1 MLFKF
6 SCRLIMSDGG
16 LRSFVKTLDCKHD
29 NLEQAKADFVA
40 MAQKVVGVE
49 RVEDVANAT
58 TPDVVKDGYWNRN
71 KARQYKP
78 INAANPLELNVGNGR
93 WGQKTGRQFVYVQ
106 KFGPQDGKMRR
117 FKKKKGCKLVSAL
130 GVSQSQFRIRDK
142 ILAARGSVLSLQ
154 TMGVRLSPEMTRFLG
169 IAENWIRGNC
179 NAQEQD
185 NILKKDI
192 QRERCTLG
200 RLAQGQKGN
209 YANYAKIREIQ
220 SKVGFFMKELM

>member
-6 SCRLIMSDGG
+6 SCLLLMQDGS
-16 LRSFVKTLDCKHD
+16 RKSFIKTLDCKSD
-29 NLEQAKADFVA
+29 NVLDAKKDFIA
-40 MAQKVVGVE
+40 LANGISGVQSIM
-49 RVEDVANAT
+49 DVADAT
-58 TPDVVKDGYWNRN
+58 TPDRTKDGYWNRN
-71 KARQYKP
+71 LARQYKP
-78 INAANPLELNVGNGR
+78 INAANSLELNVGNGR

-106 KFGPQDGKMRR
+106 KFGPQDGKIRR

-154 TMGVRLSPEMTRFLG
+154 TMGVRLSPEMMRFLD

-179 NAQEQD
+179 SAQEQD

-192 QRERCTLG
+192 QRRRCTLG
-200 RLAQGQKGN
+200 RVIQGQKGN
-209 YANYAKIREIQ
+209 YKKVREIQ
-220 SKVGFFMKELM
+220 SKVGFLLKELM